1 MKHTKFIFTRRLK
14 RKPRPK
20 ASSLAGT
27 QQVDKLWSHLKT
39 SIPKTLQSRKGRIV
53 NLDMFMSFCR
63 QFQWRRNQAD
73 VYAALAKL
81 CRSNT

>member
-1 MKHTKFIFTRRLK
+1 M
-14 RKPRPK
+14 PK
-20 ASSLAGT
+20 S
-27 QQVDKLWSHLKT
+27 
-39 SIPKTLQSRKGRIV
+39 LQSRKGRIV
-53 NLDMFMSFCR
+53 NLDMFMSLCR